1 MAEVSLEHI
10 SKTYAGEGGRRA
22 AQKTARQ
29 TGANPAGTNSAK
41 AIDDISFTVR
51 DKEFMVMVGPSG
63 CGKSTLL
70 RMIAG
75 LEEIGEGTIRID
87 GKPINHLGPAD
98 RDIAMVF
105 QNYALYPHMTVYE
118 NMAFGLKLRNFS
130 RSEIRTR
137 VMQTAALL
145 EIEGELDRK
154 PKALSGGQRQRV
166 AIGRAIIRRPKV
178 FLFDEPLSNLDAKLR
193 GQMRV
198 ELQKLHRE
206 IDATMIYVTHD
217 QTEAMV
223 LGHRIAVLNKGR
235 LIQLDEP
242 LNVYHRP
249 ANRFVAGF
257 IGSPA
262 MNFLPGML
270 EEGAVGARSAGS
282 GSAGSGAGYSFV
294 DERGLWRV
302 SLGADIPET
311 LKGYTGKPVVMGL
324 RPEHIRICDND
335 DLRRDGAGNDAGWS
349 GAEADAGVECPGRPT
364 IHGRVVANEN
374 MGNEQLVY
382 LSLAQQELVIR
393 RPPTGQMEAGT
404 ERALQFMTGEIV
416 WLDGV
421 SGETIR

>member
-10 SKTYAGEGGRRA
+10 SKVYAGE
-22 AQKTARQ
+22 K
-29 TGANPAGTNSAK
+29 GT
-41 AIDDISFTVR
+41 AIDDVSFTVH

-87 GKPINHLGPAD
+87 GKPINDLGPRD

-118 NMAFGLKLRNFS
+118 NMAFGLKLRRYS
-130 RSEIRTR
+130 KSEIRTR

-193 GQMRV
+193 SQMRI

-235 LIQLDEP
+235 LMQLDEP
-242 LNVYHRP
+242 LRVYHRP

-262 MNFLPGML
+262 MNFLSGTL
-270 EEGAVGARSAGS
+270 ERGD
-282 GSAGSGAGYSFV
+282 GYSFV
-294 DERGLWRV
+294 HEREDWRLF
-302 SLGADIPET
+302 LGVGIPEA
-311 LKGYTGKPVVMGL
+311 LRAFAGRPVVMGL
-324 RPEHIRICDND
+324 RPEHIRICEDEAG
-335 DLRRDGAGNDAGWS
+335 GAAVGQPGAMRAG
-349 GAEADAGVECPGRPT
+349 GGEPDCV
-364 IHGRVVANEN
+364 GRVVAYEN

-393 RPPTGQMEAGT
+393 RPPVGGMEAGAEKGLRFLT
-404 ERALQFMTGEIV
+404 DEIV
-416 WLDGV
+416 WIDGV
-421 SGETIR
+421 SGETIGEATR